1 MQELNKL
8 LGTEKKQY
16 PLINYAFL
24 RSIACLLI
32 MELCLFTAALNAIAD
47 KIKGS
52 SGGHVSNYLGITMIL
67 LKIYTI
73 WLLLEENKQQY
84 SILNG
89 QILNLPRSITRWN
102 IKEKIGHLSKLIKL
116 YRTLTKFSM
125 SLNEFF
131 ARIISVEI
139 IQMFILIIWT
149 LDGLFVSLSCFV
161 NGIGSDFNSMVAVIL
176 SRVIFGILYLQYNIR
191 KWINIADEVSNIFG
205 CIFFSADD
213 KPVYTNIILALP
225 IQIMYAA
232 TMTYHLYHMKEQRYS
247 STKVLQSSNII
258 FMGLVLINSI
268 YKPIYYLIRR
278 TQHRRA
284 ILKMQQ
290 HNKLLNFQQKEY
302 YRVNY
307 SFLKFIIMLIT
318 LTTATAILSYKA
330 ISAKI
335 EAGSAGV
342 ISMTTT
348 FLVTCIDNYIIFLI
362 LKEKRW
368 QFRVLNQKF
377 IEISQK
383 GIRSSRKETIKS
395 TSELVEIY
403 HRLTGTAI
411 RFNSLLTP
419 ILLLNLLILT
429 MIVVYMADL
438 AFVIVRTFL
447 NERTIEINLT
457 MACFV
462 RIGMCSLYLQL
473 ILRIWIRI
481 VEEVGVIMIG

>member
-1 MQELNKL
+1 MVVGIYNRFKNIFFKTAPKTFLEQINSTLILGKLFGCIFFSIKEEPLYINVIFHLPILVLYTSSTIYYALTYNEQSYNRTKILYTFELLQTSVRNITLIVDTVYLLYKRKQHRKIILNMQELNKL

-191 KWINIADEVSNIFG
+191 KWINIADEVSIVFKKMFSNADADTIV
-205 CIFFSADD
+205 FF
-213 KPVYTNIILALP
+213 N
-225 IQIMYAA
+225 
-232 TMTYHLYHMKEQRYS
+232 
-247 STKVLQSSNII
+247 SSN
-258 FMGLVLINSI
+258 V
-268 YKPIYYLIRR
+268 
-278 TQHRRA
+278 
-284 ILKMQQ
+284 
-290 HNKLLNFQQKEY
+290 
-302 YRVNY
+302 
-307 SFLKFIIMLIT
+307 
-318 LTTATAILSYKA
+318 
-330 ISAKI
+330 
-335 EAGSAGV
+335 
-342 ISMTTT
+342 
-348 FLVTCIDNYIIFLI
+348 
-362 LKEKRW
+362 
-368 QFRVLNQKF
+368 
-377 IEISQK
+377 
-383 GIRSSRKETIKS
+383 
-395 TSELVEIY
+395 
-403 HRLTGTAI
+403 
-411 RFNSLLTP
+411 
-419 ILLLNLLILT
+419 
-429 MIVVYMADL
+429 
-438 AFVIVRTFL
+438 
-447 NERTIEINLT
+447 
-457 MACFV
+457 
-462 RIGMCSLYLQL
+462 
-473 ILRIWIRI
+473 WIRL
-481 VEEVGVIMIG
+481 E